1 MLEGSVQWAIVSL
14 MLIVLV
20 HYLYSFFLNTLTVP
34 KVRDLV
40 NKPVSQYGA
49 IAEATTLTTAPSSSS
64 TSQPVASS
72 NGKDDGM
79 EDELRTFLDTL
90 RKQPGTTAQSETVG
104 SLGYTTLE
112 MS

>member
-1 MLEGSVQWAIVSL
+1 MLEGSVQWAIISL

-40 NKPVSQYGA
+40 NKPASQYGA
-49 IAEATTLTTAPSSSS
+49 IA
-64 TSQPVASS
+64 QASS
-72 NGKDDGM
+72 AVVPSLVKDRVSDPIEKEEEM

-90 RKQPGTTAQSETVG
+90 RKQPGTTAQTATAG

>member
-1 MLEGSVQWAIVSL
+1 MLEGSVQWAIISL

-40 NKPVSQYGA
+40 NKPASQYGA
-49 IAEATTLTTAPSSSS
+49 IAQASSLAPPPIPS
-64 TSQPVASS
+64 TSLDQAEASS
-72 NGKDDGM
+72 KGEDM

-90 RKQPGTTAQSETVG
+90 RKQPATTAQTEMIG

>member
-1 MLEGSVQWAIVSL
+1 MLEGSVQWAIISL

-40 NKPVSQYGA
+40 NKPASQYGA
-49 IAEATTLTTAPSSSS
+49 IA
-64 TSQPVASS
+64 QASS
-72 NGKDDGM
+72 LSPPASAPDASKKEEDM

-90 RKQPGTTAQSETVG
+90 RKQPGTTAQTEVVG
-104 SLGYTTLE
+104 TLGYTTLE
-112 MS
+112 MG